1 MKLATMTRG
10 GNVNGCGGA
19 FGQALQTV
27 LEPEGGDGGQ
37 SGVLFAFGAYLSV
50 CFLFV
55 SYILFSFYI
64 NFLLALFSFSDFVYF
79 AGRACAP
86 ALNYL

>member
-1 MKLATMTRG
+1 MATSTAAG
-10 GNVNGCGGA
+10 GIRIGTPDSSRA
-19 FGQALQTV
+19 
-27 LEPEGGDGGQ
+27 EGGDGGQ

-79 AGRACAP
+79 AGRACAR
-86 ALNYL
+86 L